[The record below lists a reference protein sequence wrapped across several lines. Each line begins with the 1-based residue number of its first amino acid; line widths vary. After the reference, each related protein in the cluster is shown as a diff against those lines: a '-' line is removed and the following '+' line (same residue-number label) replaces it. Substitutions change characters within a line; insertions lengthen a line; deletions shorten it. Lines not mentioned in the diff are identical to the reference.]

1 MTTETQTLER
11 QALDLN
17 LGTKPQEEVVE
28 TRKINIKA
36 IAFGGKNTRIVKT
49 ENSLYGADKG
59 SFIVD
64 TNEGSKLYRNS
75 IELLT
80 PIIESSFLGD
90 AWNGCDLRSL
100 TIESYNEELDVST
113 ISAQLTLEVPD
124 GDKYRDLSITS
135 GGIEFAT
142 TDIKPI
148 VDEAIALILSKPKY
162 EQGSLLGE

>member
-28 TRKINIKA
+28 TRMINIKA
-36 IAFGGKNTRIVKT
+36 IAFGGKNTIIKKT
-49 ENSLYGADKG
+49 ENGLFGNDKG
-59 SFIVD
+59 IFTVSGD
-64 TNEGSKLYRNS
+64 DGSKLYRNS
-75 IELLT
+75 IEILI

-100 TIESYNEELDVST
+100 TIESYSEDLDVAT

-124 GDKYRDLSITS
+124 GDKYRVLSIIS
-135 GGIEFAT
+135 GGISFAT
-142 TDIKPI
+142 ADIKPI

-162 EQGSLLGE
+162 EQTSLLGE